1 MEKYNRQMMNAI
13 MEGDAALVKA
23 LIEGG
28 ASVNEKNMLYE
39 FGYGGKSHSIDETPL
54 AFAFQ
59 WKQYEIVKLLV
70 DCGAALTSESNGP
83 LMQAIGHKRP
93 DIFAHMAANG
103 ATLKKT
109 KSDVKQ
115 LLSCLVGDGCWDRAY
130 IPVIEQFKLPLKQH
144 GGYGLYRAAEENLI
158 EMAQWLLS
166 VGVDI
171 NARENFNKETPVY
184 AAAESGHL
192 EMVKFLVEHGA
203 DLSLTN
209 DCGIRP
215 YIAAKQHW
223 HFEIAEY
230 IKGLEPEELHS
241 EQAQSRLFD
250 DYNVPKEMTEYLKN
264 GQLYLEF
271 PDDEHIAW
279 IRLCPYME
287 VWEMDWN
294 NKRVLCFLQECAEP
308 GLYLA
313 WEKKT
318 QKVYLIDEESPR
330 MRRLGTW
337 EEFIQ
342 DPVKNMNRVIE
353 WAHPL

>member
-1 MEKYNRQMMNAI
+1 MDKYDRRMMDAI
-13 MEGDAALVKA
+13 MKGDAALVKA

-39 FGYGGKSHSIDETPL
+39 FGYGGMSHSIEETPL

-70 DCGAALTSESNGP
+70 DCGVALTSDSNTP

-93 DIFAHMAANG
+93 DIFAYMAAHG
-103 ATLKKT
+103 ASVNKT
-109 KSDVKQ
+109 KSAVHQ
-115 LLSCLVGDGCWDRAY
+115 LLSCLAGDGCWDSAY
-130 IPVIEQFKLPLKQH
+130 IPVIEQFGLPLKRY
-144 GGYGLYRAAEENLI
+144 GGYGLYRAAGENLM

-166 VGVDI
+166 AGVDI
-171 NARENFNKETPVY
+171 NARNNFNKETPVY

-203 DLSLTN
+203 DVLIT
-209 DCGIRP
+209 DDYGIRP

-223 HFEIAEY
+223 HFETAEY
-230 IKGLEPEELHS
+230 IKGIEPEELHS
-241 EQAQSRLFD
+241 EQAQEQLFA
-250 DYNVPKEMTEYLKN
+250 DYNVPEEMTEYLKN

-279 IRLCPYME
+279 IRLCSYMD
-287 VWEMDWN
+287 VWEMEWN
-294 NKRVLCFLQECAEP
+294 SKRVLCFLEDCAEH

-313 WEKKT
+313 WEKKA
-318 QKVYLIDEESPR
+318 QKIYLIDEESPR

-337 EEFIQ
+337 EKFIQ
-342 DPVKNMNRVIE
+342 DPVKCMNSVIE